1 MTAPMRLAPVIQPYA
16 WGSPTAFPEL
26 FGTPATG
33 EPQAEMWMGAHP
45 AAPSTA
51 GGVPLTELIAR
62 DPEGMVGPSGPGLP
76 YLLKVLAVD
85 GPLSLQVH
93 PTAEQA
99 QAGFAREE
107 AAGMPIDDPARTYRD
122 PFPKPEM
129 VCALTPFHGLC
140 GFRPPAEAADLLER
154 LNVPETTPWVQ
165 TLRTRPATEALRQ
178 VFQDM
183 LSDDSKTPREA
194 LEQALT
200 RIPAT
205 TSTPDGREDTT
216 HGAGSTEIQVY
227 AELARIYP
235 GDPGVTAAL
244 LLNHVRLQPGEA
256 IFLGAG
262 VPHAYLGG
270 VAVEIMA
277 NSDNVLRCGLT
288 GKHRDVPELM
298 RIVDFTPSPPHRIHP
313 STEGGAHGYHPP
325 VTQFALVRH
334 DLALGA
340 AHTVKGG
347 APQILLCTEGR
358 AAAGELGLRAGE
370 SAFVPAGTPGFT
382 LTGEGTVFRALPGR
396 GDGAG

>member
-45 AAPSTA
+45 AAPSTV

-62 DPEGMVGPSGPGLP
+62 DPLGMAGASGPGLP
-76 YLLKVLAVD
+76 YLLKVLAVA

-99 QAGFAREE
+99 RAGFAREE
-107 AAGMPIDDPARTYRD
+107 AAGVPIGDPARTYRD

-140 GFRPPAEAADLLER
+140 GFRAPDEAADLLES
-154 LNVPETTPWVQ
+154 LDIPETGRWVE
-165 TLRTRPATEALRQ
+165 TLRARPAGEALRE

-183 LSDDSKTPREA
+183 LGDASKDAREA
-194 LEQALT
+194 VEHALT
-200 RIPAT
+200 GAPSRGGSGPA
-205 TSTPDGREDTT
+205 G
-216 HGAGSTEIQVY
+216 GLAVY
-227 AELARIYP
+227 AELARAYP
-235 GDPGVTAAL
+235 GDPGVAAAL

-270 VAVEIMA
+270 VGVEIMA

-298 RIVDFTPSPPHRIHP
+298 RIVDFTPAPPHRVRP
-313 STEGGAHGYHPP
+313 SADDGRHGYHPP
-325 VTQFALVRH
+325 ATQFALVRH
-334 DLALGA
+334 DLTEGA
-340 AHTVKGG
+340 AHTVPGG
-347 APQILLCTEGR
+347 VPQILLCTGGH
-358 AAAGELGLRAGE
+358 AVVGGLTLGPGE
-370 SAFVPAGTPGFT
+370 SAFVPANAPELP
-382 LTGEGTVFRALPGR
+382 LTGEGTVFRALPG
-396 GDGAG
+396 G